1 MNGKELFKKHY
12 SRLVIEG
19 IIKSALLGLAI
30 GFGANFVA
38 AFFAWMFD
46 FGGIWFGIGV
56 GAGVAAVSGVILYF
70 LKFKPNMQDV
80 ARRLDRLG
88 LQERMVTMLELKGD
102 DSYIAEIQRENARA
116 HLAKVSHR
124 NIRFRISKVIV
135 VVLAVAF
142 IFASSMTTV
151 VGLAESGIIP
161 PGDEIITPDDP
172 YENHIAISYMAEEG
186 GEIEGETDQL
196 VAPGESTTPVVAV
209 AHEGWVF
216 VGWEDG
222 VETPE
227 RSEDNVLTEMIYF
240 AIFEEIGEGE
250 GGDGSEGG
258 NPGESGDSEGDSAED
273 VPEGGSANVE
283 SDTTG
288 DAGDE
293 GDGQGGSSDSDG
305 GEGSSEEEG
314 EGKGDGKGQGAGGKW
329 EDSNQFLDGKTYYKD
344 HIDMYYQ
351 LAQEILAEGGEI
363 PQELREFLEAYYDS
377 I

>member
-12 SRLVIEG
+12 SRLVAEG
-19 IIKSALLGLAI
+19 VIRSALLGLAI
-30 GFGANFVA
+30 GFGANFIA

-56 GAGVAAVSGVILYF
+56 GAGVAVLSGVLLYF
-70 LKFKPNMQDV
+70 LKFKPDTREV

-88 LQERMVTMLELKGD
+88 LEERMVTMLELKGD
-102 DSYIAEIQRENARA
+102 DSYIAELQRENARV

-124 NIRFRISKVIV
+124 KIRFRFSKVV
-135 VVLAVAF
+135 VIILAVAF

-151 VGLAESGIIP
+151 VGLAESDIIP
-161 PGDEIITPDDP
+161 PGDELVNPEDP
-172 YENHIAISYMAEEG
+172 FENHIAISYMVDEG
-186 GEIEGETDQL
+186 GEIEGEADQL

-209 AHEGWVF
+209 AEDGWVF
-216 VGWEDG
+216 VGWDDGLED
-222 VETPE
+222 PE
-227 RSEDNVLTEMIYF
+227 RFEENVSTDMIYF
-240 AIFEEIGEGE
+240 AIFEEIGDSDGGE
-250 GGDGSEGG
+250 GGEGG
-258 NPGESGDSEGDSAED
+258 NPGESGNTEGDSADD

-283 SDTTG
+283 SDNTG

-305 GEGSSEEEG
+305 GEGSTDEQG

-329 EDSNQFLDGKTYYKD
+329 QDSNQFLDGKTYYKD

-351 LAQEILAEGGEI
+351 MAQEILAEGGEI
-363 PQELREFLEAYYDS
+363 PQELREFLEAYYES